1 MRRFLVII
9 GILLLLSASV
19 GWWRASL
26 ATLQGQSQTDI
37 WSEPRSVNLD
47 SAALKAM
54 VKRVQATELLKLSR
68 KDEEKRE
75 EAAGKASEVEV
86 DNNRPKFP
94 KIVAAFQRNNVS
106 HVTLMSDDNVM
117 TEVKAGDSLTSG
129 WLIKSV
135 DLRQVIAVFE
145 DEEERFVVRPYLET
159 AFDKPEESAE
169 TDETI
174 SPNEGGE
181 N

>member
-1 MRRFLVII
+1 
-9 GILLLLSASV
+9 
-19 GWWRASL
+19 
-26 ATLQGQSQTDI
+26 
-37 WSEPRSVNLD
+37 
-47 SAALKAM
+47 
-54 VKRVQATELLKLSR
+54 
-68 KDEEKRE
+68 
-75 EAAGKASEVEV
+75 
-86 DNNRPKFP
+86 
-94 KIVAAFQRNNVS
+94 
-106 HVTLMSDDNVM
+106 M